1 MAKKVVNIGIMS
13 LENYKDRTMAI
24 VRGEYKPGKNE
35 PKIWFE
41 SFKVLGEVLNNGNQE
56 LLKTIIKHKPQSLK
70 ELAEL
75 SGRHTSNLSRSLKTM
90 ERIGL
95 VELTRNGRKVRPT
108 VVATDFRIEFGIY
121 S

>member
-1 MAKKVVNIGIMS
+1 MALKFVKVGIMS
-13 LENYKDRTMAI
+13 LEGYQKRTIAMAS
-24 VRGEYKPGKNE
+24 GEYKRREDE

-56 LLKTIIKHKPQSLK
+56 LLKIIIKHKPQSLK

-75 SGRHTSNLSRSLKTM
+75 TGRHTSNLSRSLKTM

-95 VELTRNGRKVRPT
+95 VKLDRSGRKVQPT
-108 VVATDFRIEFGIY
+108 VAATKFRIDFELNE
-121 S
+121 

>member
-1 MAKKVVNIGIMS
+1 MARKYVKVGIMS
-13 LENYKDRTMAI
+13 LEDYQKRTIAMAT
-24 VRGEYKPGKNE
+24 GEYKRRKDE
-35 PKIWFE
+35 PKMWFA

-95 VELTRNGRKVRPT
+95 VELTRNGRKVQPT
-108 VVATDFRIEFGIY
+108 VVATDFRIEFGLNR
-121 S
+121 

>member
-1 MAKKVVNIGIMS
+1 MARKVVKVGIMS
-13 LENYKDRTMAI
+13 REDYQKRTIAM
-24 VRGEYKPGKNE
+24 VSGEYKRRKDE

-75 SGRHTSNLSRSLKTM
+75 TGRHTSNLSRSLKTM

-95 VELTRNGRKVRPT
+95 VELTRNGRKVCPT
-108 VVATDFRIEFGIY
+108 VVATEFRIEFGLNQ
-121 S
+121 